1 MPGHIS
7 TRIIHAATGPLVR
20 SAGPAV
26 AEAVKHFMQ
35 FMGFLA
41 FGCVVILVSTIFGA
55 NGIPWYVIK
64 SAVMILGLI
73 PLSLGAAVFIEQIRL
88 TYDRQDSSV
97 YSEVEPFEQRKP
109 IGYE

>member
-35 FMGFLA
+35 FLGFLA
-41 FGCVVILVSTIFGA
+41 LGCVVILIAAIAGA

-73 PLSLGAAVFIEQIRL
+73 PLGLGGAVFAEQIRL
-88 TYDRQDSSV
+88 TYEKQDPSV
-97 YSEVEPFEQRKP
+97 YSAVEPFEQRRP
-109 IGYE
+109 IEYE